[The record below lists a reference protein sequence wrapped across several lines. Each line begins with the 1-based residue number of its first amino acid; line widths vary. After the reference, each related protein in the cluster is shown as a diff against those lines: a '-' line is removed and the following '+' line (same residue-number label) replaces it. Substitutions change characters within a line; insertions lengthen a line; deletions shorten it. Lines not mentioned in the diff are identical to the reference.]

1 MQKQK
6 KDSVTVGAMLLGIAA
21 LHQVVGLAIGLGLDP
36 KVKFNGPP
44 PLRAMWADG
53 VFASVGLDLG
63 RIGIS
68 WFLLFGF
75 ALALVGLLA
84 HQVERHGI
92 ALPLGFFTGL
102 GGLCAIGVFLM
113 PASGFWL
120 ALLPLLVGLRR
131 TLVASRSAPAAPV
144 KT

>member
-53 VFASVGLDLG
+53 VFASVGLDLD

-75 ALALVGLLA
+75 ALALVGLLVYGA
-84 HQVERHGI
+84 WR
-92 ALPLGFFTGL
+92 ALRNR
-102 GGLCAIGVFLM
+102 GVPDACLRVLAGAVAAFGR
-113 PASGFWL
+113 PAPDTCG
-120 ALLPLLVGLRR
+120 
-131 TLVASRSAPAAPV
+131 
-144 KT
+144 